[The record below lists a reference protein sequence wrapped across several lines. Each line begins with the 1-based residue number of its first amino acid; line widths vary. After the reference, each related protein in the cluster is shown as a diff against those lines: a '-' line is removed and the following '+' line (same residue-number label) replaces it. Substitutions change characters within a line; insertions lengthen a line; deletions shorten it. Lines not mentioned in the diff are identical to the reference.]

1 MNLINVRVA
10 LASLLVM
17 MLPLF
22 AGAVEPD
29 EILDDPVLEQRA
41 RVISADVRCV
51 VCQNESIDTSNAG
64 IARDLRILVRERLV
78 AGDTNDEVFE
88 YLVARYGDFVLLRPP
103 WKAETY
109 LLWLTPFAIMGIGG
123 LSIAWMLLKLRSK
136 NAASRNRLS
145 DEEEIA
151 LGDILNNETK
161 GTNS

>member
-1 MNLINVRVA
+1 MRLRNMRAA
-10 LASLLVM
+10 LASLLIM
-17 MLPLF
+17 MLPF
-22 AGAVEPD
+22 AAQAVEPD

-78 AGDTNDEVFE
+78 AGDTNDEVFA

-109 LLWLTPFAIMGIGG
+109 ILWLTPFAIMGIGG
-123 LSIAWMLLKLRSK
+123 ASILVMLLKLRSK
-136 NAASRNRLS
+136 KAAGGNRLS
-145 DEEEIA
+145 DEEEVA
-151 LGDILNNETK
+151 LDAILGTKSK
-161 GTNS
+161 GTNL